1 MGYSQFISS
10 SYRAYAIDY
19 DGDGY
24 VDLFNS
30 VEDAIGSIANYLK
43 KHGWKKEGKE
53 IVTKVYPN
61 NVRKFYKPHES
72 LTQFIP
78 LTFVEKGKELHF
90 IEMITFEQLPDIIL
104 AMYMQWQFI
113 I

>member
-1 MGYSQFISS
+1 MMSGICSVCGLPGELCICQEI
-10 SYRAYAIDY
+10 AKEQQCAILSTDRRRY
-19 DGDGY
+19 
-24 VDLFNS
+24 
-30 VEDAIGSIANYLK
+30 
-43 KHGWKKEGKE
+43 GK

-90 IEMITFEQLPDIIL
+90 IQMIMVL
-104 AMYMQWQFI
+104 
-113 I
+113 